1 MNKKSRKVAI
11 LDRDGVLN
19 ENRGYVGHLDKFK
32 WIKGAKSAIKFL
44 KKENFYV
51 AVITNQSGIARNYFK
66 VKDVKNLHN
75 FMQNDLKKINTK
87 IDVFYFSPY
96 HIDGVIQR
104 YKKKSS
110 CRKPG
115 IGMFKKLQEKIAINK
130 KKSFMIGDKKTD
142 MIFAKKCGVKGFF
155 FRKGNLFNF
164 VKKNIIND

>member
-66 VKDVKNLHN
+66 VKDAKNLHN

-130 KKSFMIGDKKTD
+130 NPHKSEDCNVI
-142 MIFAKKCGVKGFF
+142 AKGFEPLTVCLEG
-155 FRKGNLFNF
+155 RCSIQLSYATQSFN
-164 VKKNIIND
+164 